1 MQNQVCDPSVLD
13 AVAVPW
19 GKKAAATSTVSKSEV
34 GPDGF
39 I

>member
-19 GKKAAATSTVSKSEV
+19 EKRQQLQVSKSEV